1 MRGVTAAAFPLIML
15 GAGAI
20 VVAAIA
26 GAGIGWFV
34 VVPAVIVLLLGA
46 LTGAALAA
54 VAFRRGEL
62 WWGLA
67 LLVTWPVAVP
77 IYTARLRRPSREA
90 EV

>member
-1 MRGVTAAAFPLIML
+1 MSVGATAAFPVVVL
-15 GAGAI
+15 GAGAV

-34 VVPAVIVLLLGA
+34 VVPAVMILLLGA

-62 WWGLA
+62 AWGLA
-67 LLVTWPVAVP
+67 LLVTWPVSVP
-77 IYTARLRRPSREA
+77 VYVARLRRRSSESEA
-90 EV
+90 